1 MLENSSFKNKAIYV
15 TKAPHFKSSPQTLS
29 MIFRFGGRVH
39 MVSEGEVMGQSL
51 QPLVQLIQVLYPLHR
66 HEIVWIV
73 PG

>member
-1 MLENSSFKNKAIYV
+1 
-15 TKAPHFKSSPQTLS
+15 
-29 MIFRFGGRVH
+29 